1 MRGSSRRVAGGT
13 SSEFNLQVGFW
24 ERTTR
29 NLNSKRSS
37 LGIGNRE
44 VALFAADEQ
53 ARQATRWGDL
63 HLDPVPLAVVNKVRG
78 PVADRV
84 LVTEFEGDLLEDVVH
99 LGCGTRVKSLAA

>member
-1 MRGSSRRVAGGT
+1 MRGSSRRVAGDA

-44 VALFAADEQ
+44 VAFFAAHEQ
-53 ARQATRWGDL
+53 ARQTARRGHL
-63 HLDPVPLAVVNKVRG
+63 HLDPVPLAVADKVRR
-78 PVADRV
+78 PIADRV
-84 LVTEFEGDLLEDVVH
+84 LMTEFECDLLKDVVH
-99 LGCGTRVKSLAA
+99 LGRRARIKRFAA

>member
-1 MRGSSRRVAGGT
+1 MRGSSRRVAGRYK
-13 SSEFNLQVGFW
+13 FNLQVGFW

-29 NLNSKRSS
+29 NLNSRRSS

-53 ARQATRWGDL
+53 ARQATRRGDL
-63 HLDPVPLAVVNKVRG
+63 DLNPVPLAVADKVRR

-84 LVTEFEGDLLEDVVH
+84 LVTKFEGNLLEDVVH
-99 LGCGTRVKSLAA
+99 LGCGTRIKSFAA